1 MSFVARLRSLSA
13 DRQLALAAV
22 TAVVIAVL
30 FGSLYLLT
38 RPRYEVLFRDLRPA
52 DAATIVEQL
61 DKEQKPYKLEDGGAT
76 ILAPAGSIDE
86 TRLAIMG
93 ADLPLNGTVGFELFS
108 KSDMGLTE
116 FAQRINYQRALQ
128 GELARTIMTIEAIE
142 TARVHL
148 TLPEPSI
155 FRGERKPAEA
165 SVTLTTRP
173 GRLLSSDAVAGIQ
186 RLVAAS
192 APDLEVGSVVVLDAH
207 GTLVAG
213 AAAPEGPE
221 APVPATV
228 QQTRAI
234 EQYYAA
240 SLRRALEPL
249 YPGVRVQVTIPADQW
264 AVGAVSEQV
273 REAALESWARDERDF
288 RLLVAVSTPAG
299 LGDLQQDDVGRI
311 VADVSGLSRER
322 GDSLIFPAWN
332 AVEAA
337 SAEPAPITPSLQGG
351 APSAAPSPGL
361 APTRRDLPPWIW
373 GLAAIGLLA
382 GVVLLLR
389 QRRRRPATLT
399 LQQRDAYV
407 SRLKRL
413 LAEEGGHVG

>member
-1 MSFVARLRSLSA
+1 MSLVSRFRSLSA
-13 DRQLALAAV
+13 DRQLALAGV
-22 TAVVIAVL
+22 TAVAIAVL
-30 FGSLYLLT
+30 LGSLYLLT

-52 DAATIVEQL
+52 DAATIVAQL

-93 ADLPLNGTVGFELFS
+93 ADLPLKGTVGFELFN

-173 GRLLSSDAVAGIQ
+173 GRLLSPNAVAGIQ

-192 APDLEVGSVVVLDAH
+192 APDLEVGSVVVLDAQ

-213 AAAPEGPE
+213 AVAPEGPD
-221 APVPATV
+221 AAAATV

-249 YPGVRVQVTIPADQW
+249 YPSVRVQVTIPADQW
-264 AVGAVSEQV
+264 AVGTVSEQI
-273 REAALESWARDERDF
+273 REEALESWTRDERDF
-288 RLLVAVSTPAG
+288 RLLVAVSTPAS
-299 LGDLQQDDVGRI
+299 LGDLQQEDVGRI
-311 VADVSGLSRER
+311 VADISGLSRTR
-322 GDSLIFPAWN
+322 GDSLIFPAWT
-332 AVEAA
+332 AIEAA
-337 SAEPAPITPSLQGG
+337 SAEPAPIAPSLEDG
-351 APSAAPSPGL
+351 ARPAAPSPGL
-361 APTRRDLPPWIW
+361 TPTRGDLPPWVW
-373 GLAAIGLLA
+373 LLAALGLLV
-382 GVVLLLR
+382 GVVLLSS
-389 QRRRRPATLT
+389 RRLRRPAPLT
-399 LQQRDAYV
+399 PQQRDAYV
-407 SRLKRL
+407 GRLKQL

>member
-1 MSFVARLRSLSA
+1 MSFVARFRSLSA
-13 DRQLALAAV
+13 DRQLALAVV
-22 TAVVIAVL
+22 TAIGIAVL
-30 FGSLYLLT
+30 LGSLYLFT

-52 DAATIVEQL
+52 DAATIVAQL
-61 DKEQKPYKLEDGGAT
+61 DKEQKPYRLEDGGAT
-76 ILAPAGSIDE
+76 ILAPAGNIDE

-93 ADLPLNGTVGFELFS
+93 ADLPLKGTVGFELFN

-173 GRLLSSDAVAGIQ
+173 GRLLSPSAVAGIQ

-192 APDLEVGSVVVLDAH
+192 APDLEVGSVVVLDAQ
-207 GTLVAG
+207 GALVAG
-213 AAAPEGPE
+213 ATSEGPE
-221 APVPATV
+221 VAPAAATV

-234 EQYYAA
+234 EQYYTA

-249 YPGVRVQVTIPADQW
+249 YPGVRVQVTIPSDQW
-264 AVGAVSEQV
+264 AVGTVSEQV
-273 REAALESWARDERDF
+273 REEALESWARDERDF
-288 RLLVAVSTPAG
+288 RLRVAVSTPAG
-299 LGDLQQDDVGRI
+299 LGGFQQDDVGRI
-311 VADVSGLSRER
+311 VADVSGLSPDR
-322 GDSLIFPAWN
+322 GDSLTFPAWN
-332 AVEAA
+332 AMEIA
-337 SAEPAPITPSLQGG
+337 SVEPAPITPSLEGG
-351 APSAAPSPGL
+351 APAPSPGL
-361 APTRRDLPPWIW
+361 TPTRSDLPLWIW
-373 GLAAIGLLA
+373 ALAAIGLFA
-382 GVVLLLR
+382 SVAVLFS
-389 QRRRRPATLT
+389 RRGRRPATLT
-399 LQQRDAYV
+399 RQQRDAYV

-413 LAEEGGHVG
+413 LAEEGGHAG